1 MPKLPALQNYR
12 FAPRA
17 GEFYIDYD
25 TVVLEPTADAPTEKV
40 MLSVHGQLV
49 GIADERAQMGLDQV
63 FVLRR
68 NVGVGGSASGN
79 GAWPLVAISHQMVV
93 RDTPWV
99 QWTGTLD
106 GLRGQQQQAGMSR
119 GRGLDALDALIPR

>member
-25 TVVLEPTADAPTEKV
+25 TVVLEPTTDAPTGKV
-40 MLSVHGQLV
+40 MLGVHGQLV

-68 NVGVGGSASGN
+68 NVGVGGSVSGN

-99 QWTGTLD
+99 RWTGTLD
-106 GLRGQQQQAGMSR
+106 ELRGQQQQAGMSR
-119 GRGLDALDALIPR
+119 AGGLDALDALIPR